1 MRAAS
6 NQERLMMAR
15 VRYPRNIYF
24 FSARVFPFKLSVVT
38 DADEATVGAAA
49 ADSNTNEAIATI
61 NADTGSFGTAG
72 FSLGFRQIP
81 CA

>member
-1 MRAAS
+1 M
-6 NQERLMMAR
+6 
-15 VRYPRNIYF
+15 
-24 FSARVFPFKLSVVT
+24 FPFKLSVVT
-38 DADEATVGAAA
+38 DADEATVGAAV